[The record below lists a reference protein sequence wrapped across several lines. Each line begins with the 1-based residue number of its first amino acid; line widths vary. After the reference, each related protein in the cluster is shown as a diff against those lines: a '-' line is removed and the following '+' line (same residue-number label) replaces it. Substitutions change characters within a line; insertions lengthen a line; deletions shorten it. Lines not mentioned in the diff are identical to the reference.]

1 MKKVYDRPEL
11 EIKVF
16 MPTECIMASWEGGMQ
31 EQVTEFVD
39 PNPGTIDDL

>member
-11 EIKVF
+11 EVQVF
-16 MPTECIMASWEGGMQ
+16 KLTECILSSIESGMQ

>member
-11 EIKVF
+11 EVQVF
-16 MPTECIMASWEGGMQ
+16 KLTECILSSIESGMQ

-39 PNPGTIDDL
+39 PTGTIDDL